1 MTREDAVAS
10 TNEIVEHSAVELRRM
25 IGTRQLSP
33 VELLDACID
42 RIEALNPA
50 INAVC
55 ATDFDRAREQAK
67 ADADKVVSGEPL
79 GLLHGLP
86 VGVKDLQDTKGL
98 LTTYGSPLYKDHVP
112 DADTDVVARVRAA
125 GANLFC
131 KTNTPT
137 FGAGANSRNPV
148 WGATGN
154 PFNPILNAG
163 GSSGG
168 SAAGLA
174 VDMMPLATGSDTGG
188 SLRIPA
194 SYCGVVGFR
203 PSPGTV
209 PVGSRPFG
217 WLPIS
222 VTGPLARN
230 VADTCLLMAAQ
241 AAFEAGDPLSYP
253 QDPMQYL
260 APEPVDIG
268 GLRAAFSTDLGFAP
282 IDQDYREDFAAKI
295 GPISAFFGHAEQA
308 DPDLGEV
315 DKVFD
320 VIRGAVYL
328 ARFREEYERDPD
340 SLGPNPKAN
349 YEIAMAMTLGDH
361 AWAHAEQTRAY
372 HEFQTFFER
381 FDVLITP
388 TVPISPFPWEQ
399 LALTEMNGETL
410 RNYYHWLAPTY
421 GISITGH
428 PAISIPC
435 GVDRNG
441 MPFGLQVVGP
451 HRGDRFV
458 LGVAHALEQAF
469 AGDPSL
475 ARPVPNLTQL
485 AEPTPALVSIVTDPP
500 SQAFPARPTA

>member
-1 MTREDAVAS
+1 
-10 TNEIVEHSAVELRRM
+10 M
-25 IGTRQLSP
+25 IGGRQLSP
-33 VELLDACID
+33 VELLDACIA
-42 RIEALNPA
+42 RIEAINPA
-50 INAVC
+50 VNAVV
-55 ATDFDRAREQAK
+55 ATDFDRARQQAA

-98 LTTYGSPLYKDHVP
+98 LTTYGSPLFKDHVP
-112 DADTDVVARVRAA
+112 DADDAAVARLRAA

-154 PFNPILNAG
+154 PFDPLLNAG

-168 SAAGLA
+168 SAAALA

-194 SYCGVVGFR
+194 AYCGVVGFR

-209 PVGSRPFG
+209 PVGKRPFG

-222 VTGPLARN
+222 VAGPMGRT

-241 AAFEAGDPLSYP
+241 AAFDTADPLSYP
-253 QDPMQYL
+253 QDPQGFVE
-260 APEPVDIG
+260 PERVDLG
-268 GLRAAFSTDLGFAP
+268 SLRAAISTDLGFAP
-282 IDQDYREDFAAKI
+282 IDREYREDFAARI
-295 GPISAFFGHAEQA
+295 GPVSAFFGHAEQA

-315 DKVFD
+315 DRVFD

-328 ARFREEYERDPD
+328 ARFQEDYDRDPD
-340 SLGPNPKAN
+340 SLGPNPRAN
-349 YEIAMAMTLGDH
+349 YEIAAQMTLADH
-361 AWAHAEQTRAY
+361 AWAHAEQTRIY
-372 HEFQTFFER
+372 REFQAFFAR

-399 LALTEMNGETL
+399 LALTEMNGEAL

-421 GISITGH
+421 GITITGH

-435 GVDRNG
+435 GVDRHG

-469 AGDPSL
+469 EADAAL
-475 ARPVPNLTQL
+475 ARPLPDLDRL
-485 AEPTPALVSIVTDPP
+485 GRPTPELVSIVTDPP
-500 SQAFPARPTA
+500 ERSFPARPVA